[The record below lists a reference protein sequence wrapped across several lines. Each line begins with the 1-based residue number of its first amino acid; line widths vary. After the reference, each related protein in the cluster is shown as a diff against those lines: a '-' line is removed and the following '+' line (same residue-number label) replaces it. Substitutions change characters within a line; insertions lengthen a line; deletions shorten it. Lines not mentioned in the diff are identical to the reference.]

1 MDAGIKKLR
10 LSSCVKTIIQIH
22 TQLDPSL
29 RDPALVRKINKLKRA
44 LDSVVLDEVSE
55 SDLKRIEE
63 ATNRLLKELS
73 PLLPRADRGPDNYG
87 PLH

>member
-1 MDAGIKKLR
+1 MDADIKKLR
-10 LSSCVKTIIQIH
+10 LSSCVKAIIQIH

-29 RDPALVRKINKLKRA
+29 RDPALVGKINKLKRA

-63 ATNRLLKELS
+63 ATNRLLKELG
-73 PLLPRADRGPDNYG
+73 PLLPRADLNPDNYG

>member
-1 MDAGIKKLR
+1 MEADIKKLR
-10 LSSCVKTIIQIH
+10 LSSCVKTIIHIH
-22 TQLDPSL
+22 TRLDPSL
-29 RDPALVRKINKLKRA
+29 KDPALIRKINKLKRA

-63 ATNRLLKELS
+63 ATNRLLKELG
-73 PLLPRADRGPDNYG
+73 PLLPRADQGSDNYG

>member
-29 RDPALVRKINKLKRA
+29 RDPALVGKINKLKRA

-63 ATNRLLKELS
+63 ATNRLLKELG
-73 PLLPRADRGPDNYG
+73 PLLPRADQGSDNYG

>member
-29 RDPALVRKINKLKRA
+29 RDPALVSKINKLKKA

-55 SDLKRIEE
+55 SDLERIEE
-63 ATNRLLKELS
+63 ATNRLLKELG
-73 PLLPRADRGPDNYG
+73 PLLPRTDQGSDNYG

>member
-1 MDAGIKKLR
+1 MDAGLKKLR

-29 RDPALVRKINKLKRA
+29 RDPALVSKINKLKRA
-44 LDSVVLDEVSE
+44 LDSVVLDKVSE

-63 ATNRLLKELS
+63 ATNRLLKELG
-73 PLLPRADRGPDNYG
+73 PLLPRADQGSDNYG